1 MSSSWTIYER
11 QRHLE
16 AIALDVAGLAPEA
29 TSVATIAAKHGLFGR
44 KSDEEFVMLAL
55 APPLL
60 HIQPVNEQSLA
71 ITGPPLTI
79 TQDDL
84 SHVAVHPHIA
94 EIRGKDERIT
104 VEVELRFKDGRR
116 FELVVPSGAI
126 YGDDATP
133 GIRAKTTEICDSIV
147 DWLKSAG

>member
-1 MSSSWTIYER
+1 MASGWTIYER

-16 AIALDVAGLAPEA
+16 SIGLDVAGLAPEA

-60 HIQPVNEQSLA
+60 HIQPVDEKSLD
-71 ITGPPLTI
+71 ITAPPLTL
-79 TQDDL
+79 TKDDL
-84 SHVAVHPHIA
+84 SHVAVRPHIA
-94 EIRGKDERIT
+94 EIRGKEERIT
-104 VEVELRFKDGRR
+104 VEVELRFQDGRR

-126 YGDDATP
+126 YGDEATP
-133 GIRAKTTEICDSIV
+133 AMRAETTAICDAIV

>member
-16 AIALDVAGLAPEA
+16 TIALDVAGLAPEA

-71 ITGPPLTI
+71 ITGPPLTL
-79 TQDDL
+79 TTDDL
-84 SHVAVHPHIA
+84 SHVAVHPHMA
-94 EIRGKDERIT
+94 EIRGKNERIT

-133 GIRAKTTEICDSIV
+133 GIRAKATAICDAIV

>member
-1 MSSSWTIYER
+1 MASSWTIYER

-29 TSVATIAAKHGLFGR
+29 TSAATIAAKHGLFGR

-60 HIQPVNEQSLA
+60 HIQPVDEKSLA
-71 ITGPPLTI
+71 ITGAPLTL
-79 TQDDL
+79 TADDL

-104 VEVELRFKDGRR
+104 VEVELRFRDGRR

-126 YGDDATP
+126 YGDEATP
-133 GIRAKTTEICDSIV
+133 SIRAKTTAICDAIV
-147 DWLKSAG
+147 DWLKAAG

>member
-16 AIALDVAGLAPEA
+16 TIALDVAGLAPEA

-60 HIQPVNEQSLA
+60 HIQPVNEQTLA
-71 ITGPPLTI
+71 ITAPPLTL

-94 EIRGKDERIT
+94 EIRGRDERIT
-104 VEVELRFKDGRR
+104 
-116 FELVVPSGAI
+116 
-126 YGDDATP
+126 
-133 GIRAKTTEICDSIV
+133 
-147 DWLKSAG
+147 

>member
-1 MSSSWTIYER
+1 MPANSGIHER

-16 AIALDVAGLAPEA
+16 RIALDVAGLAPQA

-44 KSDEEFVMLAL
+44 KSAEEFVMLAL

-60 HIQPVNEQSLA
+60 HIQPVEEKTLA
-71 ITGPPLTI
+71 ITAPPLTL
-79 TQDDL
+79 TKDDI

-104 VEVELRFKDGRR
+104 VEVEMRFEDGRR
-116 FELVVPSGAI
+116 FELIVPSGAI
-126 YGDDATP
+126 YGDEASPEMRTKATATCDA
-133 GIRAKTTEICDSIV
+133 IV